1 ACFNIDRIWLSLNFD
16 FFMQNLLAH
25 TLRENSTFGIN
36 YFVGGLPDKNII
48 SKNYIY
54 AYRFTSIFDEIE
66 CRSEACQP
74 QPYRPLTETFPKVQV
89 NFSYKNIH
97 GVIAGFRFPEYF
109 SAFNVPG
116 HHMHFLNPEEMKGGH
131 VFQCR
136 FQSAKISLCM
146 IKHYELSLIDS
157 EAFRQLDI
165 GAEELK
171 AATHAIEQQ
180 TKS

>member
-1 ACFNIDRIWLSLNFD
+1 
-16 FFMQNLLAH
+16 MQNLLAH